1 MNLLD
6 LVVRRRQPEAQ
17 GICSFELEAPDGGH
31 LPAFT
36 AGAHV
41 DVHLG
46 EGLVRQYSLCN
57 DQRERS
63 RYRIAVL
70 RDPASRGGS
79 LLMHDWAVEGRPLRV
94 GLPRNLFAL
103 EANNPALLV
112 AGGIGI
118 TPLLSMAYALS
129 AKATP
134 WRMHCC
140 ARSVSR
146 QAFREEILAGNM
158 AGSVRFH
165 TDDGSGGEPFDA
177 RTVLAAAAGDTH
189 LYVCGPVGFMD
200 HVLATARELGWS
212 QERLHREYF
221 AAPRTE
227 AAADGSFILRLAR
240 SGRELVVPA
249 ERTALQVLIESGI
262 DVPYACESGVC
273 GTCLTP
279 VLEGTLDHRDA
290 FLSDEERAANN
301 QFTPC
306 CSRACSGTLVIDL

>member
-118 TPLLSMAYALS
+118 TPLLAMAERLSSQGADFALHV
-129 AKATP
+129 AT
-134 WRMHCC
+134 RSR
-140 ARSVSR
+140 ART
-146 QAFREEILAGNM
+146 AF
-158 AGSVRFH
+158 AGSV
-165 TDDGSGGEPFDA
+165 TTGES
-177 RTVLAAAAGDTH
+177 R
-189 LYVCGPVGFMD
+189 CGM
-200 HVLATARELGWS
+200 S
-212 QERLHREYF
+212 
-221 AAPRTE
+221 
-227 AAADGSFILRLAR
+227 S
-240 SGRELVVPA
+240 
-249 ERTALQVLIESGI
+249 
-262 DVPYACESGVC
+262 
-273 GTCLTP
+273 
-279 VLEGTLDHRDA
+279 
-290 FLSDEERAANN
+290 
-301 QFTPC
+301 
-306 CSRACSGTLVIDL
+306 